1 MVVTIDIG
9 NTNISFGIFKE
20 NNINN
25 PEIQASGNL
34 QTNKNITTDE
44 LAIHFLNLM
53 KLWNLNPVDLD
64 GKVIISS
71 VVPQIDYE
79 FVHMFQKYYK
89 TTPYFVSVKDVPIKV
104 NYDFPDE
111 IGADRLVN
119 AYAGVK
125 IYPLSNLIIVDFGTA
140 TTFDIVTGEGSYE
153 GGLIMTG
160 ILTSLRALEEKASK
174 LPHIDLS
181 APSRLIGKNT
191 VECIRSGIIN
201 GNGAMVDEIVNRI
214 SNEMGWKNYTVIAT
228 GGMSKLIKASSRKID
243 VLDSQLTLKGL
254 FYIWLLKR

>member
-9 NTNISFGIFKE
+9 NTNISFGVFRDG
-20 NNINN
+20 NLNN
-25 PEIQASGNL
+25 PKIQASGNL

-44 LAIHFLNLM
+44 LAIHFMNLM
-53 KLWNLNPVDLD
+53 KLWNLDCSDLD

-79 FVHMFQKYYK
+79 FTHMFQKYYN
-89 TTPYFVSVKDVPIKV
+89 TLPYFVSVSDVPIKV
-104 NYDFPDE
+104 NYDFPHE
-111 IGADRLVN
+111 IGADRIVN
-119 AYAGVK
+119 VYAGIK
-125 IYPLSNLIIVDFGTA
+125 IYPSSNLIIVDFGTA
-140 TTFDIVTGEGSYE
+140 TTFDVVTSDGSYE

-181 APSRLIGKNT
+181 IPSRLVGKNT
-191 VECIRSGIIN
+191 IEGIRSGIIN

-214 SNEMGWKNYTVIAT
+214 SEEMKWSDYKVIAT

-243 VLDSQLTLKGL
+243 VLDPQLTLKGL
-254 FYIWLLKR
+254 FYIWLLKK